1 MILFPI
7 AGNKIYYKCFPLDVM
22 QHKQNQAT
30 FYSFVYLGIFLSS
43 FSIFGDTR
51 DDLEKERV
59 WTTTSLIRYSLENS
73 VQAKMSRLDLEN
85 SEYDWEKENGKY
97 NFIGTLSA
105 NTQKTNNLPLPQY
118 TLQGREIT
126 SNTLSAGLSKVFNT
140 GTTASLTVSDNRYET
155 DAGKRPE
162 QQGTIAQQFAQP
174 SLHFANLGFTLK
186 QELLKNI
193 FGYQQRRSLEISRR
207 SSAARRLDAM
217 NTLSRSV
224 VQSLLSFWNLS
235 LADENLKTAELLVKS
250 VKNVKDITT
259 SKVRMGVA
267 EDYESGQWA
276 ALLISAENQLRQAK
290 LEKDKVRR
298 DLLVSLGKDPETK
311 VNFSLVLDDSLPSLG
326 AEDSETEEAFQHRY
340 DFKSLALQKQNA
352 GTALEIS
359 KNGLLP
365 SLYVSG
371 TYNSREYD
379 RNFPQS
385 FDGIGAGR
393 FTQNSAEIKMDYPLG
408 NDTARA
414 EYKNS
419 LTQSRKMDL
428 LLEQTK
434 EQVKTDVRQG
444 LQKISTTYEILEES
458 KKNLSQAEKFYSGIL
473 PRYRYGRATSV
484 NVKNALDLVAQAR
497 YGLMQA
503 KVNYNSALV
512 QYELSKGTLFRK
524 YGMDAEEVLNQNTGD
539 QK

>member
-1 MILFPI
+1 MNQKPKYKNRLWTRGISLGILFWGFSLFPQS
-7 AGNKIYYKCFPLDVM
+7 AADFEKDKI
-22 QHKQNQAT
+22 
-30 FYSFVYLGIFLSS
+30 
-43 FSIFGDTR
+43 
-51 DDLEKERV
+51 
-59 WTTTSLIRYSLENS
+59 WTTSSLIRYSLENS
-73 VQAKMSRLDLEN
+73 VQAKITRLDLEN

-97 NFIGTLSA
+97 NFIGSLTA

-126 SNTLSAGLSKVFNT
+126 SNTISAGLSKNFST

-162 QQGTIAQQFAQP
+162 QRGTIAQQFAQP
-174 SLHFANLGFTLK
+174 SLHFANVGFTLK

-193 FGYQQRRSLEISRR
+193 FGYQQRRNLDISRR
-207 SSAARRLDAM
+207 NTSVRRLDAM

-224 VQSLLSFWNLS
+224 VQSLLAFWNLA
-235 LADENLKTAELLVKS
+235 LADENVKTAEMLVKS
-250 VKNVKDITT
+250 VKNVKEITS

-267 EDYESGQWA
+267 EDYESGQWNS
-276 ALLISAENQLRQAK
+276 LLISAENQLRTAK
-290 LEKDKVRR
+290 LDKDKVRR
-298 DLLVSLGKDPETK
+298 DLLVSLGKDPETPMQ
-311 VNFSLVLDDSLPSLG
+311 LGLHLEEVLPILQP
-326 AEDSETEEAFQHRY
+326 ETTEVDEALIHRY
-340 DFKSLALQKQNA
+340 DYRSVTLQKQNA
-352 GTALEIS
+352 HTAMEVS

-419 LTQSRKMDL
+419 LTQNRKLDL

-434 EQVKTDVRQG
+434 DQVKTDVRQG
-444 LQKISTTYEILEES
+444 LQRIHTAHEVLEES
-458 KKNLSQAEKFYSGIL
+458 KKNLVQAERFYNGIL
-473 PRYRYGRATSV
+473 PRYRYGRATSL

-524 YGMDAEEVLNQNTGD
+524 YGMDAEEVLNQSIGD

>member
-1 MILFPI
+1 MG
-7 AGNKIYYKCFPLDVM
+7 GNKIYYKCFPLDVM

-30 FYSFVYLGIFLSS
+30 FRSVLYLGIFLSAL
-43 FSIFGDTR
+43 SISGDTR
-51 DDLEKERV
+51 DDLEKEGV

-97 NFIGTLSA
+97 NFIGTLTA

-162 QQGTIAQQFAQP
+162 QRGTIAQQFAQP

-186 QELLKNI
+186 QELLKNV

-250 VKNVKDITT
+250 VKNVKDITS

-267 EDYESGQWA
+267 EDYESGQWSS
-276 ALLISAENQLRQAK
+276 LLISAENQLRQAK
-290 LEKDKVRR
+290 LEKDRVRR

-311 VNFSLVLDDSLPSLG
+311 VNFSLVLDDSLPTLG

-340 DFKSLALQKQNA
+340 DFKSIALQKQNA

-385 FDGIGAGR
+385 FDGIGTGR

>member
-1 MILFPI
+1 MG
-7 AGNKIYYKCFPLDVM
+7 GNKIYYKCFPLDVM
-22 QHKQNQAT
+22 QHKQNQSIIRNLLA
-30 FYSFVYLGIFLSS
+30 LGIFLSAL
-43 FSIFGDTR
+43 SISGDNR
-51 DDLEKERV
+51 DDLEREGV

-97 NFIGTLSA
+97 NFIGTLTA

-126 SNTLSAGLSKVFNT
+126 SNTISAGLSKVFNT

-207 SSAARRLDAM
+207 SSAVRRLDAM

-250 VKNVKDITT
+250 VRNVKDITS

-267 EDYESGQWA
+267 EDYESGQWN
-276 ALLISAENQLRQAK
+276 ALLITAENQLRQAK
-290 LEKDKVRR
+290 LEKDRVRR

-311 VNFSLVLDDSLPSLG
+311 VGFSLVLDDSLPSLG

-340 DFKSLALQKQNA
+340 DFKSIALQKQNA
-352 GTALEIS
+352 GAALEIA

-371 TYNSREYD
+371 NYNSREYD

-414 EYKNS
+414 EFRNS
-419 LTQSRKMDL
+419 QTQSRKMDL

-444 LQKISTTYEILEES
+444 LQKINTTYEILEES

-524 YGMDAEEVLNQNTGD
+524 YGMDADEVLNQTTGD